1 MKKPL
6 TTNPMSCKENGL
18 KLTYSNVEF
27 QTFLGE
33 NPGALIT
40 GAGKGGEGKGGRKER
55 GEKEKT

>member
-1 MKKPL
+1 
-6 TTNPMSCKENGL
+6 MSCKENGL